1 MVVGLDENRL
11 VFVQTDHHFVWYE
24 RKDGTMTLQ
33 QLRYLI
39 AVAEKGS
46 ITEAAKSLFISQPS
60 LSNAIREVEQS
71 IGFRIFKRHRT
82 GVTLTAK
89 GMEFLA
95 GDRATVLRFD
105 AALHVYGQC
114 LRRACEGSGTG
125 TIRFCAE
132 RNPDASGHR
141 RCMREVQRSGS
152 ALSEPNRR
160 WPRHVAYAQSLKVR
174 RMNPSIVRQYRSGSL
189 PELSIWLAPGTS
201 SFSLSRLEHAA

>member
-1 MVVGLDENRL
+1 
-11 VFVQTDHHFVWYE
+11 
-24 RKDGTMTLQ
+24 MTSQ

-71 IGFRIFKRHRT
+71 IGFRIFNRHRT
-82 GVTLTAK
+82 GVALTAK
-89 GMEFLA
+89 GVDFLGYA
-95 GDRATVLRFD
+95 HQVVWQMDALESKYGDSQETRQRFCVSTQHYTFTANAFVELVKD
-105 AALHVYGQC
+105 
-114 LRRACEGSGTG
+114 RGTG
-125 TIRFCAE
+125 TIRLCAE
-132 RNPDASGHR
+132 RNPDASGRR

>member
-1 MVVGLDENRL
+1 
-11 VFVQTDHHFVWYE
+11 
-24 RKDGTMTLQ
+24 MTLQ

-39 AVAEKGS
+39 AVAEKGA

-71 IGFRIFKRHRT
+71 IGFRIFNRHRT

-89 GMEFLA
+89 GVDFLGHA
-95 GDRATVLRFD
+95 HQVVWQMDALESKYGDSQETRQRFCVSTQHYTFTANAFVELVKD
-105 AALHVYGQC
+105 RGQGQC
-114 LRRACEGSGTG
+114 DFILNETQTHQVVEDVCGRFSDLGVLYLSRIGVGPATLRPMMMGVC
-125 TIRFCAE
+125 
-132 RNPDASGHR
+132 
-141 RCMREVQRSGS
+141 
-152 ALSEPNRR
+152 
-160 WPRHVAYAQSLKVR
+160 LKVR

>member
-1 MVVGLDENRL
+1 
-11 VFVQTDHHFVWYE
+11 
-24 RKDGTMTLQ
+24 MTLQ

-39 AVAEKGS
+39 AVAEKGA

-71 IGFRIFKRHRT
+71 IGFRIFNRHRT

-89 GMEFLA
+89 GVDFLGHA
-95 GDRATVLRFD
+95 HQVVWQMDALESKYGDSQETRQRFCVSTQHYTFTANAFVELVKD
-105 AALHVYGQC
+105 RGQGQC
-114 LRRACEGSGTG
+114 DFILNETQTHQVVEDVCGRFSDLGVLYLSRIGVGPATLR
-125 TIRFCAE
+125 
-132 RNPDASGHR
+132 
-141 RCMREVQRSGS
+141 
-152 ALSEPNRR
+152 
-160 WPRHVAYAQSLKVR
+160 LKVR

>member
-1 MVVGLDENRL
+1 
-11 VFVQTDHHFVWYE
+11 
-24 RKDGTMTLQ
+24 MTLQ

-60 LSNAIREVEQS
+60 LSNAIREVGQS
-71 IGFRIFKRHRT
+71 IGFRIFNRHRT

-89 GMEFLA
+89 GMEFLGHA
-95 GDRATVLRFD
+95 RQVVWQMDALESKYGDSQEIRQRFCVSTQHYTFTANAFVELVKD
-105 AALHVYGQC
+105 RGQ
-114 LRRACEGSGTG
+114 G
-125 TIRFCAE
+125 CAE